1 MCHGTFLFEYD
12 NQYFFFLLYLLNPL
26 QIGQQQPF
34 VVERAHEPR
43 VYDCHFTPVEDVGDG
58 SAVASP
64 IGRRLLPLEVL
75 YGGEHVNGRCG

>member
-1 MCHGTFLFEYD
+1 MWYFNLAKNDDDLF
-12 NQYFFFLLYLLNPL
+12 NPL

-34 VVERAHEPR
+34 VVERPHEPR

-58 SAVASP
+58 SVAASP

-75 YGGEHVNGRCG
+75 YGGEHVNGRYDWR